1 MISRRDLERVI
12 ENALQYADTEGMHS
26 NTLDLL
32 AEELTEEIYAFL
44 VESEQ
49 NG

>member
-12 ENALQYADTEGMHS
+12 EDVMENADTEGMHYS
-26 NTLDLL
+26 TMLMLT
-32 AEELTEEIYAFL
+32 EELTEEIYAFL
-44 VESEQ
+44 EESEQ